1 MDVHHSIKAHQYMV
15 TKVSFDIKLS
25 KVIQAKANVLQT

>member
-15 TKVSFDIKLS
+15 TNASFDIKLS
-25 KVIQAKANVLQT
+25 KVIQAKANVLHT